1 IRPTLSKVLERRT
14 AVACA
19 PLLRGSQCRA
29 GIACFSLPLAR
40 RTPLRLFSTQPVG
53 NGPSSPASTSIAD
66 LSKTLSAINSPDSL
80 RQNLDAIFQTPASLP
95 TTVVVQLLKKAGDY
109 QANDLLPVI
118 YNRYYEIF
126 GYADVVTA
134 EVIDQY
140 CRSYNLAAIRSL
152 YFFLTKNRCPISGVV
167 CEKFFLSLL
176 RSMENERVCLTIAKE
191 MLIQG
196 HHLSLKAVHQAL
208 SLPAACDS
216 EMIITILRLANPK
229 ELPAPKMLPILSK
242 RIVSLSQAKRHV
254 SVYDLYNY
262 IVLIAPTRNHS
273 QFLPYITK
281 SFEYFVERNLS
292 ITYDSSDSTTM
303 RALTRA
309 LLTKRFNKPEDLS
322 PFVAFIAKSPIL
334 SGIVMDELFLHFA
347 AIGCKNVDSSTWSQ
361 LIACNIPIE
370 QSKVQPIVK
379 TLKQNGHA
387 DIIRGFLRYMEAN
400 SPLALS
406 KDTVHELEQ
415 ICKENENRPISVPF
429 LEHVASGAWDGLTAA
444 ETTAFAREL
453 PSLSTE
459 EREKAVVSLY
469 GAALHSRDERVR
481 ELLRAGVSSLEVEA
495 VKAVVE
501 RCVKKEKV
509 YSTLEAKQ
517 FVLALVRSKR
527 VEDANA
533 VAQLLHD
540 KLN

>member
-1 IRPTLSKVLERRT
+1 M
-14 AVACA
+14 
-19 PLLRGSQCRA
+19 
-29 GIACFSLPLAR
+29 
-40 RTPLRLFSTQPVG
+40 
-53 NGPSSPASTSIAD
+53 
-66 LSKTLSAINSPDSL
+66 
-80 RQNLDAIFQTPASLP
+80 
-95 TTVVVQLLKKAGDY
+95 VVQLLKKAGDY

-229 ELPAPKMLPILSK
+229 ELPAPKMLLILSK

-281 SFEYFVERNLS
+281 SFEYFVERCSSVITLTIRNLS

-334 SGIVMDELFLHFA
+334 SGIVMDELFLHVA
-347 AIGCKNVDSSTWSQ
+347 VICV
-361 LIACNIPIE
+361 
-370 QSKVQPIVK
+370 
-379 TLKQNGHA
+379 
-387 DIIRGFLRYMEAN
+387 AN
-400 SPLALS
+400 S
-406 KDTVHELEQ
+406 
-415 ICKENENRPISVPF
+415 
-429 LEHVASGAWDGLTAA
+429 
-444 ETTAFAREL
+444 
-453 PSLSTE
+453 
-459 EREKAVVSLY
+459 
-469 GAALHSRDERVR
+469 
-481 ELLRAGVSSLEVEA
+481 
-495 VKAVVE
+495 
-501 RCVKKEKV
+501 
-509 YSTLEAKQ
+509 
-517 FVLALVRSKR
+517 
-527 VEDANA
+527 
-533 VAQLLHD
+533 
-540 KLN
+540 